1 MIGCDAIAQGLRG
14 AGYPV
19 AVVTPTLCGEWIT
32 AEFRLPGG
40 SVTLALPPETATA
53 GGFARLYDLSVGAPE
68 AT

>member
-1 MIGCDAIAQGLRG
+1 MNGCAEICAGLKG

-19 AVVTPTLCGEWIT
+19 AEVLPTHQGEWIE
-32 AEFRLPGG
+32 ARFALPNG

-53 GGFARLYDLSVGAPE
+53 GGFARLYDLSIGAPE